1 MGLGG
6 LEKVYQCKYLITLLN
21 KKKKQTKLKHLD
33 ESNIFIFLIT

>member
-21 KKKKQTKLKHLD
+21 LKKQTKLKHLD